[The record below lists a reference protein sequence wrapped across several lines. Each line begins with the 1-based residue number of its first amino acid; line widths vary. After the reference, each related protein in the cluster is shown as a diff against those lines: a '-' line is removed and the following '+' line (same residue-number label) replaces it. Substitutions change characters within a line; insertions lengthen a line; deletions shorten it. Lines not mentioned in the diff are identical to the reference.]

1 MSYCPQCRYEFRPE
15 VKTCP
20 ECNVALEEKLTE
32 EATSEEDYV
41 EVYKVGSRMEAEMI
55 QALFDE
61 NDIYYLVRD
70 MRVFPVLPDFGA
82 ADDLLIA
89 VPRHNEEIARKLL
102 EEAQTDGVL
111 TSQGTFV

>member
-20 ECNVALEEKLTE
+20 ECNRAVEEKLSLDP
-32 EATSEEDYV
+32 TSEEDYV
-41 EVYKVGSRMEAEMI
+41 EVYKVSCRMEAEMI
-55 QALFDE
+55 QTLFDE
-61 NDIYYLVRD
+61 NDIFYLIRD
-70 MRVFPVLPDFGA
+70 LRVFPVLPDFGA

-89 VPRHNEEIARKLL
+89 VPRHAEEMARKLL

-111 TSQGTFV
+111 TEQGSFV